1 MKFVFCFLL
10 PTGSKLNPELAKML
24 DEKLTLLNEDLG
36 RTPFIAGNELTVAD
50 LSLLA
55 TWTSIEAIGVW
66 ETQHLKNIH
75 AWVKRIKDTGKIKK
89 WQELVEDT
97 AKFYGKWVSD
107 KLKSN

>member
-1 MKFVFCFLL
+1 
-10 PTGSKLNPELAKML
+10 ML

-66 ETQHLKNIH
+66 ETKHLKNVH
-75 AWVKRIKDTGKIKK
+75 AWVKRIKDTKKIKK

-97 AKFYGKWVSD
+97 AKACGQFISEKI
-107 KLKSN
+107 KSN